1 MIPYHSLGRLMNLT
15 VRKRRQE
22 VGMAEPGSAG
32 QTGEQEKNT
41 QAVEVGTSSMG
52 GVQRRR

>member
-32 QTGEQEKNT
+32 QTEEQDENA
-41 QAVEVGTSSMG
+41 QEVEAGTVILG
-52 GVQRRR
+52 RI